1 MIGTMELICI
11 CGIAAL
17 LFGAT
22 NFQNSLGH
30 SGAVSESS
38 EKQNWKLIKKLKSLK
53 INSEVFLWMRV
64 EENF

>member
-22 NFQNSLGH
+22 KLPEFARALG
-30 SGAVSESS
+30 SS
-38 EKQNWKLIKKLKSLK
+38 VGEFRKAKLEVDKEVKELENKQ
-53 INSEVFLWMRV
+53 
-64 EENF
+64 